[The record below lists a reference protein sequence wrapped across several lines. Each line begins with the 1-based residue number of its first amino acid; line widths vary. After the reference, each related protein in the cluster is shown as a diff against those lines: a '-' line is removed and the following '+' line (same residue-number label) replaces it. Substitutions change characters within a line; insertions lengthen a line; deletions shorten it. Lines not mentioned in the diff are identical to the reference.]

1 MQIKTWDII
10 SHWSEWPSSK
20 SLQTINAGEGVE
32 ERELSCTVGGNAN
45 WYSHEGEHRGDS
57 LKNWKLNCH
66 ECVCLVTQLYPT
78 LCHPM
83 DCSTP
88 AFPVQGIL
96 QARILEWVAIP
107 SSRGSSQFKD
117 WTQVSHITG
126 GIFTIWATREAE
138 VGSLSL
144 LQEIFPTQ
152 ESNQGLLHC
161 RQILYWLSYQGCP
174 RTAIWPS
181 NPTAGHTPQR
191 KQNWK
196 RYMYPGVHCSTI
208 YNS

>member
-1 MQIKTWDII
+1 MRYHLTLVRLAII
-10 SHWSEWPSSK
+10 K

-117 WTQVSHITG
+117 
-126 GIFTIWATREAE
+126 
-138 VGSLSL
+138 
-144 LQEIFPTQ
+144 
-152 ESNQGLLHC
+152 
-161 RQILYWLSYQGCP
+161 
-174 RTAIWPS
+174 
-181 NPTAGHTPQR
+181 
-191 KQNWK
+191 
-196 RYMYPGVHCSTI
+196 
-208 YNS
+208 